1 MKSKINI
8 QKSPRTKTAK
18 RKGSSAPCPGSP
30 ASDNRLMNAV
40 TGLMDIVEGVQNI
53 RWQFEGRRLVDTP
66 QWCDLYCAW
75 CAEKR
80 KQENSVITNQVAKAT
95 NANDLDI
102 DT

>member
-1 MKSKINI
+1 
-8 QKSPRTKTAK
+8 
-18 RKGSSAPCPGSP
+18 
-30 ASDNRLMNAV
+30 MNAV

-80 KQENSVITNQVAKAT
+80 KQENDKVSHRASNSKE
-95 NANDLDI
+95 L
-102 DT
+102 

>member
-1 MKSKINI
+1 
-8 QKSPRTKTAK
+8 
-18 RKGSSAPCPGSP
+18 
-30 ASDNRLMNAV
+30 MNAV

-80 KQENSVITNQVAKAT
+80 KQENKLEWAIAHINESVKEAQERESA
-95 NANDLDI
+95 
-102 DT
+102 

>member
-1 MKSKINI
+1 
-8 QKSPRTKTAK
+8 
-18 RKGSSAPCPGSP
+18 
-30 ASDNRLMNAV
+30 MNAV

-95 NANDLDI
+95 NANDLDKE
-102 DT
+102 T